1 MAYSLINGA
10 AINGDEGESPD
21 RSVRPA
27 GMDLVSE
34 GLAAAVLGVDAQG
47 ERPLEFGGLVVVR
60 KITPDGLDAV
70 SAGTATGLFDALLQP
85 DGIDLVTAGSAT
97 TAVVANATGSAV
109 MEFGSLRVRNGVD
122 VVVSPA
128 GMDMVRPGL
137 HIADVGMPPP
147 IVAVSV
153 AGSAVLEFGDLVVQR
168 SGVTVDAAGS
178 AVMEFGSLSFGW
190 VGSANGAS
198 PLEFGGLRIAE
209 VATAEGSAVMEFG
222 NLATQ
227 HSLGVLGGLGLGAS
241 GTHTAAAAGSSV
253 VASGGAVMEFGDLQ
267 SFGIVVFPRSSIPL
281 AFGSLQMGRGASC

>member
-10 AINGDEGESPD
+10 AINGGEGESRD
-21 RSVRPA
+21 RSIRPA

-47 ERPLEFGGLVVVR
+47 ERPLELGGLVVVR
-60 KITPDGLDAV
+60 QITPDGLDAV

-128 GMDMVRPGL
+128 GMDMVRLGL

-153 AGSAVLEFGDLVVQR
+153 AGSAAVEFGDLVVQR
-168 SGVTVDAAGS
+168 SSVTVDAAGS
-178 AVMEFGSLSFGW
+178 AAVEFGSLSFGW
-190 VGSANGAS
+190 VGLANGAS
-198 PLEFGGLRIAE
+198 PLEFGELRIAK
-209 VATAEGSAVMEFG
+209 VATAAGSAVMEFG

-227 HSLGVLGGLGLGAS
+227 HSLGVLGGLGFGAS

-281 AFGSLQMGRGASC
+281 AFGSLQMDRGASC

>member
-27 GMDLVSE
+27 GMDLISA

-47 ERPLEFGGLVVVR
+47 ERPLEFGDLVVVR

-109 MEFGSLRVRNGVD
+109 MEIGSLRVRNGVD

-222 NLATQ
+222 GLATQ

>member
-1 MAYSLINGA
+1 
-10 AINGDEGESPD
+10 
-21 RSVRPA
+21 
-27 GMDLVSE
+27 
-34 GLAAAVLGVDAQG
+34 
-47 ERPLEFGGLVVVR
+47 
-60 KITPDGLDAV
+60 
-70 SAGTATGLFDALLQP
+70 
-85 DGIDLVTAGSAT
+85 
-97 TAVVANATGSAV
+97 
-109 MEFGSLRVRNGVD
+109 
-122 VVVSPA
+122 
-128 GMDMVRPGL
+128 MVRPGL

-190 VGSANGAS
+190 VGLANGSS

-222 NLATQ
+222 SLATQ

-267 SFGIVVFPRSSIPL
+267 PFGIVVFPRSSIPL